1 MKYIPVGVDIVKH
14 LIQVHF
20 INEHSGE
27 VVDKQLRS
35 KDFLTFFSNREPC
48 LIGMEACGGSQHW
61 ARELEKLGHKV
72 RLMQGRFVRAFVMGN
87 KNDVMDA
94 RAIWMAVQQ
103 PGRSIAVKTEEQ
115 QSVLVLHR
123 SRRQLVKF
131 RTAQINALH
140 GTLLEFGE
148 TLHKGRAA
156 LDRELPA
163 VLERMKP
170 RIPPYLITVLEDQY
184 NRLNELNSLIEGIEK
199 QLSCVA
205 RQNETCKRLM
215 EIPGV
220 GALIPTAA
228 VATTGEVSAF
238 KSGRQ
243 FAAYV
248 CLVPKQT
255 GSGGKVRL
263 LGISKRC
270 DTYLRTLFIHGARA
284 AALVAK
290 EPSPWITELKKRR
303 PTGVAIVAMANKL
316 ARTIW
321 AIVAHDRKY
330 DKNHI
335 SIRQY

>member
-1 MKYIPVGVDIVKH
+1 MKYIPVGVDIAKH

-48 LIGMEACGGSQHW
+48 LIGMETCGGSQYW

-72 RLMQGRFVRAFVMGN
+72 RLMQGRFVKAFDMGN

-103 PGRSIAVKTEEQ
+103 PGKEIAVKTEEQ

-131 RTAQINALH
+131 RTTQINALH

-163 VLERMKP
+163 ALERMK
-170 RIPPYLITVLEDQY
+170 T
-184 NRLNELNSLIEGIEK
+184 RL
-199 QLSCVA
+199 
-205 RQNETCKRLM
+205 
-215 EIPGV
+215 
-220 GALIPTAA
+220 
-228 VATTGEVSAF
+228 
-238 KSGRQ
+238 
-243 FAAYV
+243 
-248 CLVPKQT
+248 
-255 GSGGKVRL
+255 
-263 LGISKRC
+263 
-270 DTYLRTLFIHGARA
+270 
-284 AALVAK
+284 
-290 EPSPWITELKKRR
+290 
-303 PTGVAIVAMANKL
+303 
-316 ARTIW
+316 
-321 AIVAHDRKY
+321 
-330 DKNHI
+330 
-335 SIRQY
+335 